1 MIKRIIIKAAIIVK
15 LHTSLRAQRGNPHI
29 KRNSQ
34 MWIATPFGLA
44 MTDCLY
50 QFSLKSITIKLNYFN
65 IYKRTYQLAVGFEG
79 YFFVLLCLA

>member
-1 MIKRIIIKAAIIVK
+1 MMSKMTINAAIIVK

-29 KRNSQ
+29 KRHSQ

-44 MTDCLY
+44 MTDFLY
-50 QFSLKSITIKLNYFN
+50 QFSLKRITIKLNYFN